1 MFVSLPLIWM
11 KKIIS
16 KKKDKRIPRSN
27 IIIPMSI
34 ENTGNQPFVTKSHH
48 STSGII
54 AIQPIQT
61 IGELLKDKKI
71 FPQETTPA
79 IKPSFNN
86 RKHNKNLISLTGIL
100 ILLVFFTVIIFFVI
114 ATRLGWISIL
124 NVQLFFFFCKCYISI
139 IFPIMYFTYKP
150 QNLILVL
157 KEFNII

>member
-1 MFVSLPLIWM
+1 M

-54 AIQPIQT
+54 TIQPIQT
-61 IGELLKDKKI
+61 LGEFLEDEKTLPEDTK
-71 FPQETTPA
+71 PA
-79 IKPSFNN
+79 SKLSFNN

-157 KEFNII
+157 KDFDII